1 MEEAT
6 RRGEEKKIGN
16 YYFEF
21 VCMCECVLTRSAGW
35 LAAAAAFLEGRKV
48 CEMHSRSIITDS
60 SSAR

>member
-6 RRGEEKKIGN
+6 RREEEKKIGN

-21 VCMCECVLTRSAGW
+21 VCECVLTRSAGW